1 MPKITKVSKQLALA
15 RLNTLSDNIK
25 IHVGST
31 QTYSKK
37 DIITHI
43 RKETKIG
50 QEMVNIQ
57 IEFLKDLAHGK
68 LYEDD

>member
-1 MPKITKVSKQLALA
+1 MKITKLSKQLALA

-25 IHVGST
+25 IHVGGSQSYT
-31 QTYSKK
+31 KK
-37 DIITHI
+37 DIINHI
-43 RKETKIG
+43 QKETKIG